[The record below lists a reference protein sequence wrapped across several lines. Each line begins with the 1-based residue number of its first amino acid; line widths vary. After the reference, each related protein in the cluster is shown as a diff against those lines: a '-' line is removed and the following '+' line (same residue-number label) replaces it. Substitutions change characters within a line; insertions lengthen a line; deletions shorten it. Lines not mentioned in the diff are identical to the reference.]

1 MDYQLLSSIL
11 FIVLTIFMIAKN
23 SLSFSPIRFHCP
35 NYILNTY
42 LYTFLSIAILL
53 TTILSIK
60 KINISLEQLFTGP
73 GRFLL
78 LFLSI
83 IMIVAVMTVS
93 PQYFFTKHIIWVL
106 YLVLMG
112 TILYPIYDTYKE
124 SFTHSAITTAAIMV
138 FLSTIAFMKP
148 ELISLSWSNI
158 LLMLTISLL
167 ITNISERMLAYNSV
181 IDSQKYNK
189 MISYGAIMLFSFWVL
204 YDTKRVIVNADNC
217 VNPDYINQSLDF
229 VLDSLNIFTNL
240 INIKE

>member
-11 FIVLTIFMIAKN
+11 AIILTIFMIAKN
-23 SLSFSPIRFHCP
+23 SLSFNPIRFHCP

-42 LYTFLSIAILL
+42 LYTFLSIAILF

-60 KINISLEQLFTGP
+60 KINITLEQLFTGS

-83 IMIVAVMTVS
+83 LLVVGVITVN
-93 PQYFFTKHIIWVL
+93 PKYFFTKHLIWIC

-112 TILYPIYDTYKE
+112 TILYPIYDSYKE
-124 SFTHSAITTAAIMV
+124 HFTHTALTTAGIMV
-138 FLSTIAFMKP
+138 FLTSIAFLKP
-148 ELISLSWSNI
+148 NLINLSWSNT
-158 LLMLTISLL
+158 LLTLTISLL
-167 ITNISERMLAYNSV
+167 IANVSERLLYYNKV
-181 IDSQKYNK
+181 IDSRKYSK
-189 MISYGAIMLFSFWVL
+189 TLSYGAIILFSFWVL
-204 YDTKRVIVNADNC
+204 YDTKRVIVNAENC